1 MLHCIFQFEFVQLQL
16 CLLDIDQFH
25 QSSFCFQWYLHSIDT
40 YGKWTCHLFISS
52 GVKYW
57 ISLKAKFSIVEVL
70 FWPLSNFITFL
81 LHKQDNN
88 FYWWYLQ
95 EKYHLQK
102 VWYHLEYV
110 SRLHV
115 KLLIWRNTLNA
126 HMFSYT

>member
-102 VWYHLEYV
+102 VWYHPEYV